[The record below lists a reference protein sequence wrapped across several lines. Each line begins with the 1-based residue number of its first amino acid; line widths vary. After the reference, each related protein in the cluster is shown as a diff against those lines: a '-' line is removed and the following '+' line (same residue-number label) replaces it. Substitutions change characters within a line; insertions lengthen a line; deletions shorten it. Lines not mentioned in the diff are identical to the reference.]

1 MKLTRIKPWGRF
13 RLEDGREVNIHRGSR
28 VGRGTDVYFYLIHR
42 GSRVGRGTDVYF
54 YLNRMKRVLVSDLEL
69 SKATEIFSL

>member
-13 RLEDGREVNIHRGSR
+13 RLEDGREVN
-28 VGRGTDVYFYLIHR
+28 IHR